1 MKVIDS
7 TLSLIGNTPLKRLT
21 KVTDGVEANVLVK
34 CEYFNPSGSI
44 KDRMALRMIE
54 EAERSGRLRNGG
66 TIVDQTSGN
75 TGPALSFVGNVK
87 DYSVRLFIPS
97 EWVGVYNPE
106 NRIKIMRFFG
116 AEVVSFKTTG
126 YEWILERLKP
136 DEESALTTIIGM
148 KKCFDLEKGDSK
160 VWWTNQSC
168 NPNNTAAHRDSTGRE
183 ILEQTDRKV
192 DAFVASVGT
201 GGTLLGITEAL
212 RKENPSVKVIGLVPE
227 DTLIT
232 DWVRNHIF
240 DQFFEEFGMP
250 KYKFIIETMFEKGIP
265 DQVQTVKDEDA
276 REMANRLCREEGLFC
291 GMSSGANVY
300 AAIQLAKK
308 MKKGANVVTV
318 LVDRRDRYYP
328 EYPQEHYV
336 I

>member
-1 MKVIDS
+1 MNVIDS
-7 TLSLIGNTPLKRLT
+7 TLSLIGNTPLKRLN
-21 KVTDGVEANVLVK
+21 KVTDGLEADVLVK

-54 EAERSGRLRNGG
+54 EVEKSGRLRKGG
-66 TIVDQTSGN
+66 TIIDQTSGN

-87 DYSVRLFIPS
+87 DYNVRLFIPS

-106 NRIKIMRFFG
+106 NRIKIMRYFG
-116 AEVVSFKTTG
+116 AEVVNFKTTG
-126 YEWILERLKP
+126 YEEVLKRLKP
-136 DEESALTTIIGM
+136 DEESALMTIVGM
-148 KKCFDLEKGDSK
+148 KKCFDLEQSDPN
-160 VWWTNQSC
+160 VWWANQSC

-183 ILEQTDRKV
+183 ILEQTDGKV

-201 GGTLLGITEAL
+201 GGTLLGIAEAL
-212 RKENPSVKVIGLVPE
+212 RKENPSVELIGLVPE

-232 DWVRNHIF
+232 DWVKNHIF

-265 DQVQTVKDEDA
+265 DQIRTVKDEYA
-276 REMANRLCREEGLFC
+276 REMANRLCKEEGLFC

-308 MKKGANVVTV
+308 MRKGEKVVTV
-318 LVDRRDRYYP
+318 LVDRRDRYYLEDP
-328 EYPQEHYV
+328 VEHYV

>member
-1 MKVIDS
+1 MKIIDS

-21 KVTDGVEANVLVK
+21 RVTNGLEADVLVK

-54 EAERSGRLRNGG
+54 EAEKSGKLRKGG
-66 TIVDQTSGN
+66 MIVDQTSGN

-87 DYSVRLFIPS
+87 GYRVRLFIPS

-106 NRIKIMRFFG
+106 NRIKIMKFFG
-116 AEVVSFKTTG
+116 AEVLNFKTTG
-126 YEWILERLKP
+126 YEEVLERLKH
-136 DEESALTTIIGM
+136 DEQSAATTIIGM
-148 KKCFDLEKGDSK
+148 KKCFDLEEDDPK
-160 VWWTNQSC
+160 VWWANQSC
-168 NPNNTAAHRDSTGRE
+168 NPYNTAAHRDSTGRE
-183 ILEQTDRKV
+183 ILEQTDGKV

-201 GGTLLGITEAL
+201 GGTLLGVSESL
-212 RKENPSVKVIGLVPE
+212 RKDNPSVKLIGLVPE

-265 DQVQTVKDEDA
+265 DQVLTVKDEDA
-276 REMANRLCREEGLFC
+276 REMANRLCAEEGLFC

-308 MKKGANVVTV
+308 MRKGERVVTV
-318 LVDRRDRYYP
+318 LVDRRDRYFP

>member
-1 MKVIDS
+1 MKVIES

-21 KVTDGVEANVLVK
+21 KVTDGAEADVLVK

-54 EAERSGRLRNGG
+54 EAEKAGRLRRGG
-66 TIVDQTSGN
+66 TVVDQTSGN

-87 DYSVRLFIPS
+87 GYRVRLFIPS
-97 EWVGVYNPE
+97 EWVGAYNPE
-106 NRIKIMRFFG
+106 NRIKTMKFFG
-116 AEVVSFKTTG
+116 AEVEDFTNAG
-126 YEWILERLKP
+126 YEGVLKRLKP
-136 DEESALTTIIGM
+136 DEQSAASTIIGM
-148 KKCFDLEKGDSK
+148 KKCFDLEKGDPM
-160 VWWTNQSC
+160 VWWANQSC
-168 NPNNTAAHRDSTGRE
+168 NPHNTMAHRDSTGME
-183 ILEQTDRKV
+183 ILEQTDGKV

-201 GGTLLGITEAL
+201 GGTLLGIAEAL
-212 RKENPSVKVIGLVPE
+212 RRENPSVKVVGLVPE

-240 DQFFEEFGMP
+240 DKFFEEFGMP
-250 KYKFIIETMFEKGIP
+250 KYKFIIETMFERGLP
-265 DQVQTVKDEDA
+265 DQVLRVKDEDA

-308 MKKGANVVTV
+308 MRKGENVVTV
-318 LVDRRDRYYP
+318 LVDRRDRYFP